1 MSHQPADAQAKLQ
14 QIALSLTNI
23 TFAIDT
29 ILDVEADKISP
40 ELRQGMNMI
49 RDYTEATSEQIYGH
63 GAPKPPMDGV
73 MNFGQVATAIA
84 GFKSMA
90 A

>member
-29 ILDVEADKISP
+29 ILDAEADAISP
-40 ELRQGMNMI
+40 PALHR
-49 RDYTEATSEQIYGH
+49 A
-63 GAPKPPMDGV
+63 
-73 MNFGQVATAIA
+73 
-84 GFKSMA
+84 
-90 A
+90 